1 MNIDF
6 HVHGLLS
13 KRKDFNERF
22 FIEEIEYARLSNL
35 HGIIM
40 CEHFNAINF
49 KEIYR
54 YLQENYKYEGDR
66 YLVKGVSIFPAMEVS
81 IKDKGHVVLVGSREG
96 ILEIHEKLKPHM
108 DRENLVDF
116 KELLDLAD
124 EYKCL
129 KIGAHPFRR
138 GHRLSN
144 HPEELLKR
152 LDAIDLNAKDIF
164 KKGEEEV
171 RRELGE
177 LSSRIGV
184 NIITGSD
191 SHTPLQLGGLY
202 TKLDNLC
209 CTIEELRTSIEK
221 QNYSIKVEPS
231 LNFRVYT
238 SKILKR
244 YLIGKTDYN
253 KDMEFTLPS
262 ET

>member
-22 FIEEIEYARLSNL
+22 FNEEIEYAKQNELN
-35 HGIIM
+35 GIIM

-49 KEIYR
+49 KEIYK
-54 YLQENYKYEGDR
+54 YLEENYEYKDHR
-66 YLVKGVSIFPAMEVS
+66 YLVKGVSVFPAMEVS
-81 IKDKGHVVLVGSREG
+81 IKDKGHVVLVGRREA
-96 ILEIHEKLKPHM
+96 ILEIHEKLEPYM
-108 DRENLVDF
+108 NRENLVEF

-124 EYKCL
+124 EYGCL

-138 GHRLSN
+138 GHKLCN

-171 RRELGE
+171 RRELYE
-177 LSSRIGV
+177 LSSKIGV
-184 NIITGSD
+184 NVITGSD
-191 SHTPLQLGGLY
+191 SHTPLQLGGIY
-202 TKLDNLC
+202 TKLDNQC
-209 CTIEELRTSIEK
+209 YTIEELRLAITSED
-221 QNYSIKVEPS
+221 YSIKIEPS

-244 YLIGKTDYN
+244 YLIARTDYN
-253 KDMEFTLPS
+253 KDMEFTI
-262 ET
+262 